1 MHSLAI
7 KPMLYCLSLSNAHE
21 FIIIITTTTTT
32 NNNNNN
38 NNNLCIY
45 LYEFRFEWLNI
56 IIHVLFYVFVYMNLF
71 YLMFT
76 IFIYLKLIFVYL
88 YFTLFE
94 YYLFIFNNI

>member
-1 MHSLAI
+1 
-7 KPMLYCLSLSNAHE
+7 MLYCLSLSNAHE
-21 FIIIITTTTTT
+21 FIIIIITTTTTT
-32 NNNNNN
+32 

-45 LYEFRFEWLNI
+45 LYEFRFELLNI

-94 YYLFIFNNI
+94 